1 MDECNKDCAYWQ
13 EGESN
18 CKILTYKNCP
28 EKCIWKQTRA
38 ERRHKKRAI
47 KARIYSLPEER
58 KNHILAKYYRLR
70 SKMSLEGNE

>member
-13 EGESN
+13 DGESN
-18 CKILTYKNCP
+18 CKILTHTNCP

-38 ERRHKKRAI
+38 ERRHKKRAS
-47 KARIYSLPEER
+47 KARIYNLPEEQ

-70 SKMSLEGNE
+70 SKISMEGNE